1 MPQEVQCVVPA
12 GDKTGEGAV
21 WSAQEQAVY
30 WCDIN
35 RFLVHRYDEKTDSTQ
50 SWLFDEPV
58 VAVSLTRETGRFLL
72 ALASK
77 LIWWWPKTD
86 RREDHGFVLENFP
99 QARLNDGRADPLG
112 NFWVGSMKNNVL
124 PDGELGEV
132 GPGEGILFRITP
144 SGEVTTWRK
153 NLGISNTLCWSP
165 DRSTFYLGD
174 TLENQI
180 YAFDYDKVDGSISN
194 ERVFFEGF
202 DRGGPDGSAM
212 DEAGYLWNCR
222 FGGNCIARVAP
233 DGSIDSVIEMPISNV
248 TTCTFGG
255 ADLQTLYITSASLLC
270 PPGQRLAG
278 SLFALRAD
286 QRGMAE
292 NRFGVRSWPR

>member
-1 MPQEVQCVVPA
+1 MMSQEIQCVVPA

-21 WSAQEQAVY
+21 WSAEEQAVY

-35 RFLVHRYDEKTDSTQ
+35 RFLVHRYDEKTQSTQ

-58 VAVSLTRETGRFLL
+58 VAVSLTSEAGRFLL

-77 LIWWWPKTD
+77 LIWWWPETD
-86 RREDHGFVLENFP
+86 RREDHGFKLKGFP
-99 QARLNDGRADPLG
+99 QVRLNDGRADPLG

-124 PDGELGEV
+124 PDGELGDA
-132 GPGEGILFRITP
+132 GPGEGVLFRITP
-144 SGEVTTWRK
+144 SGEVTEWRD

-165 DRSTFYLGD
+165 DHTKFYFGD

-180 YAFDYDKVDGSISN
+180 YAYDYDKADGSISN
-194 ERVFFEGF
+194 ERVFFDGF

-212 DEAGYLWNCR
+212 DAEGYLWNCR
-222 FGGNCIARVAP
+222 FGGDCIVRVAP
-233 DGSIDSVIEMPISNV
+233 DGAIDRLIEMPISNV

-255 ADLQTLYITSASLLC
+255 ADLQTLYITSASILC

-278 SLFALRAD
+278 SLFSLRVD
-286 QRGMAE
+286 EKGMAE
-292 NRFGVRSWPR
+292 NRFKVQA